1 MTHVTIAL
9 CVTMSL
15 SVPAPSPAPSPA
27 PGSVFGPAP
36 ARAGRLLDE
45 VTGLYSSVFGSQSG
59 PHR

>member
-15 SVPAPSPAPSPA
+15 SVPAPSPAP
-27 PGSVFGPAP
+27 GSVFAPAP